1 MEHLMASAKVQG
13 HLTKVMEVVMKQG
26 KPSGNYMATMI
37 ERVQTAIKQNVPAK
51 DRLAVR
57 MAILKQAK
65 TIAG

>member
-1 MEHLMASAKVQG
+1 MASAKVQG

-26 KPSGNYMATMI
+26 KPSDSGNYMATMI